1 MAYAE
6 ACRSGRRYGAG
17 PQSGEP
23 SQFFERVTGLG
34 PVPSTPTVKTS
45 GRLESF
51 VLIDP
56 LVVAKTMAEP
66 SGGKR
71 SILEQ
76 TDPPPKMRQLP
87 QTGAIGPDG
96 VEVALV
102 REVGTVGEA
111 PDENESPV
119 GRPVRMVTAPEA
131 PRSHAPHACAVEVGD
146 VRRMSVLGLGL
157 DVLVLEDEPLSVR

>member
-23 SQFFERVTGLG
+23 SQFFERVTGLR

-45 GRLESF
+45 GRLEYF

-66 SGGKR
+66 SGENDPFWSRLTLRPKCVSCR
-71 SILEQ
+71 KLE
-76 TDPPPKMRQLP
+76 PSGL
-87 QTGAIGPDG
+87 
-96 VEVALV
+96 
-102 REVGTVGEA
+102 TV
-111 PDENESPV
+111 
-119 GRPVRMVTAPEA
+119 
-131 PRSHAPHACAVEVGD
+131 
-146 VRRMSVLGLGL
+146 
-157 DVLVLEDEPLSVR
+157 